1 MIDRLTG
8 CTDWSRTLAPCEPE
22 WLLTPCERG
31 ALEACGDWFAAMF
44 MSGEGLP
51 AAVRHARAIEAH
63 LLNVPLPAH
72 GGGAIYPMSRGFWNS
87 PASSEGPSPALDLSA
102 FYVAL
107 DISAPAGEAEALR
120 RSASAADEAARSA
133 YAKLAA
139 FCRTYPRGGGWTHS
153 ILHYDRLLAEGLA
166 GYRVRLDA
174 APGGS
179 PGAETLRQALS
190 IVLEAVAQLGV
201 RCAEQVEAHAAPDEA
216 ARLRRER
223 LATALRSVGEGPP
236 EGFADALAVTA
247 FLFAVDGCD
256 DLGRFD
262 QFMRPFYECDQAL
275 GRITRDEARSMV
287 ADLWRL
293 VDNTNGWNVA
303 LGGST
308 RDGREASSDFT
319 RICLEAARGSRRPN
333 LALRLRRDSPDE
345 TWEAALDLIV
355 SGGGLPALYGEEN
368 YLAALRSAHLNL
380 PEDDLRDLAFGGC
393 TETMIHGRSC
403 VGSLDADINVLKTL
417 EGSLRAR
424 LEGCPDFE
432 ALLTGFEEDA
442 RQAIRSITDAVNRNH
457 AVRAEYHPQLLRTLF
472 IDDCLDRLRGYY
484 DGGARWNWSVINVVG
499 LSNAIDSLSS
509 VRRTVFEERSVGA
522 AELLEALATD
532 FEGRGDL
539 RARLARAP
547 KFGNDD
553 PEVNA
558 LAARL
563 SGLIY
568 REFQCYAPWR
578 GGRFLCGT
586 LMFVTYGWFGKPVGA
601 TPDGRLAG
609 DPVADSA
616 GPVQGRDRR
625 GPTAALSS
633 AAALDQGAAPGT
645 LVVNLRLAA
654 DCFRTPEGRR
664 QVRGLVEGYFAQGG
678 LQLQIN
684 VVDQALLRDA
694 CEHPERYGDL
704 VVRMGGYSEYWSRLD
719 DELRRTLLQRTE
731 HETG

>member
-1 MIDRLTG
+1 MIDGSTG
-8 CTDWSRTLAPCEPE
+8 CTDWSRTFAPGEGE
-22 WLLTPCERG
+22 WSLTTEERA
-31 ALEACGDWFAAMF
+31 ALEARGDWFAAGF

-51 AAVRHARAIEAH
+51 VALRHARGIEAH

-72 GGGAIYPMSRGFWNS
+72 GGGAVYPMARGFWNG
-87 PASSEGPSPALDLSA
+87 PAADEGPSPALELSA

-107 DISAPAGEAEALR
+107 DICTPPAEAEALR
-120 RSASAADEAARSA
+120 RAEAEPDPAARTA

-139 FCRTYPRGGGWTHS
+139 LCRTYPRGGGWTHS

-166 GYRVRLDA
+166 RYRTRLAA

-179 PGAETLRQALS
+179 AGAETLRRALS
-190 IVLEAVAQLGV
+190 VVLEAVARLGV
-201 RCAEQVEAHAAPDEA
+201 RCAGQVEAFDAPDEA
-216 ARLRRER
+216 ARLRRDR
-223 LATALRSVGEGPP
+223 LAAALRSVGGAPP

-262 QFMRPFYECDQAL
+262 QFIRPFYDRDLAL
-275 GRITRDEARSMV
+275 GHVTRDDAREMV

-319 RICLEAARGSRRPN
+319 RICIEAARGRRRPN
-333 LALRLRRDSPDE
+333 LALRLRRDTPDE
-345 TWEAALDLIV
+345 TWDAALDLIA

-368 YLAALRSAHLNL
+368 YLAALRAARLNL
-380 PEDDLRDLAFGGC
+380 PEEDLRDLAFGGC

-403 VGSLDADINVLKTL
+403 VGSLDADLNVLATL
-417 EGSLRAR
+417 EWCLLSR
-424 LEGCPDFE
+424 LAGCSSFE
-432 ALLTGFEEDA
+432 ALLAGFEEDA
-442 RQAIRSITDAVNRNH
+442 RQSIRTITEAVNRNQ

-472 IDDCLDRLRGYY
+472 IDDCLDRLRAYY
-484 DGGARWNWSVINVVG
+484 DGGARWNWSVVNVVG
-499 LSNAIDSLSS
+499 LSNAIDSLAA
-509 VRRTVFEERSVGA
+509 VQWAVFEERSVSVA
-522 AELLEALATD
+522 AMLTALATD
-532 FEGRGDL
+532 FEGHRGL
-539 RARLARAP
+539 RAHLGLSP

-553 PEVNA
+553 PEVNE
-558 LAARL
+558 LATRL
-563 SGLIY
+563 SKFIY
-568 REFQCYAPWR
+568 REFQRYSPWR

-616 GPVQGRDRR
+616 GPVPGRDRR

-633 AAALDQGAAPGT
+633 AASLDQGAAPGT

-664 QVRGLVEGYFAQGG
+664 QVRALVEGYFAQGG

-694 CEHPERYGDL
+694 CVHPERYGDL
-704 VVRMGGYSEYWSRLD
+704 IVRMGGYSEYWSRLD